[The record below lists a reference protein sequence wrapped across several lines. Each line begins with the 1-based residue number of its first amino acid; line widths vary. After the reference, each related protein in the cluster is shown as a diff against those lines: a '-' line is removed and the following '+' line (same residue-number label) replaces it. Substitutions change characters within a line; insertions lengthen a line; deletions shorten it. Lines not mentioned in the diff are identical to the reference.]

1 MSLKEQCMGL
11 RNAASIL
18 EMMDTHS
25 KNDALDKVYQS
36 LLEHRGTI
44 LKENQRDV
52 EEAQRSQMK
61 DSLVDRLRLTQGRF
75 QDMLDGIRTVMDLKD
90 PIWQSNRVWTL
101 ENGLTISRMTIP
113 LGVIGI
119 IYESR
124 PNVTVDA
131 FALALKSGNG
141 ILLRGS
147 SSAIHSNRALVVAI
161 REGLRRSA
169 IPEGV
174 VELVEDT
181 DYDVVKEMLTMNEYI
196 DLIIPRG
203 GKGLIDFVV
212 ENATVPTVETGVGNC
227 HIFVDESADQEKALS
242 IIENAKLQRPGV
254 CNAVESVLVHQGSP
268 GNSYPSLIG
277 YLEIGWSCGDV
288 PRPKGSFRSMLPP
301 RRIGRRSTWTIFL
314 PSRWL
319 RISMMPWIIS
329 RGMEPS
335 TRKPLLPKTIVM
347 LNFSKGG

>member
-1 MSLKEQCMGL
+1 MGL

-203 GKGLIDFVV
+203 GKGLID
-212 ENATVPTVETGVGNC
+212 
-227 HIFVDESADQEKALS
+227 L
-242 IIENAKLQRPGV
+242 
-254 CNAVESVLVHQGSP
+254 
-268 GNSYPSLIG
+268 
-277 YLEIGWSCGDV
+277 W
-288 PRPKGSFRSMLPP
+288 
-301 RRIGRRSTWTIFL
+301 
-314 PSRWL
+314 
-319 RISMMPWIIS
+319 
-329 RGMEPS
+329 
-335 TRKPLLPKTIVM
+335 
-347 LNFSKGG
+347 

>member
-1 MSLKEQCMGL
+1 
-11 RNAASIL
+11 
-18 EMMDTHS
+18 
-25 KNDALDKVYQS
+25 
-36 LLEHRGTI
+36 
-44 LKENQRDV
+44 
-52 EEAQRSQMK
+52 
-61 DSLVDRLRLTQGRF
+61 
-75 QDMLDGIRTVMDLKD
+75 MLDGIRTVMDLKD

-254 CNAVESVLVHQGSP
+254 CNAVESVLVHQG
-268 GNSYPSLIG
+268 IAR
-277 YLEIGWSCGDV
+277 E
-288 PRPKGSFRSMLPP
+288 
-301 RRIGRRSTWTIFL
+301 FL
-314 PSRWL
+314 PCLLYTSFA
-319 RISMMPWIIS
+319 
-329 RGMEPS
+329 S
-335 TRKPLLPKTIVM
+335 TSSLLI
-347 LNFSKGG
+347 LE

>member
-61 DSLVDRLRLTQGRF
+61 NSLVDRLRLTQGRF

-169 IPEGV
+169 IPEGG
-174 VELVEDT
+174 E
-181 DYDVVKEMLTMNEYI
+181 
-196 DLIIPRG
+196 
-203 GKGLIDFVV
+203 
-212 ENATVPTVETGVGNC
+212 
-227 HIFVDESADQEKALS
+227 
-242 IIENAKLQRPGV
+242 
-254 CNAVESVLVHQGSP
+254 
-268 GNSYPSLIG
+268 
-277 YLEIGWSCGDV
+277 W
-288 PRPKGSFRSMLPP
+288 
-301 RRIGRRSTWTIFL
+301 
-314 PSRWL
+314 
-319 RISMMPWIIS
+319 
-329 RGMEPS
+329 
-335 TRKPLLPKTIVM
+335 
-347 LNFSKGG
+347 